1 MTISFNQ
8 IPLDFRVPGVY
19 IETDNTLA
27 VGGLPV
33 EHHIILLMGQRLSSG
48 SVAELIPTPITNK
61 KQGEAY
67 FGRGSQLAA
76 MINALKDANGYT
88 ECWAVAINE
97 DVAGNAAAGAITVGG
112 AVTQT
117 GTLYIYIGGARVKVA
132 VVASEATT
140 ATATKIA
147 AAINAKTDL
156 PVTAAVDGENTS
168 KVNITC
174 RWKGVSGNYIDIRL
188 NYYQGERTPSGM
200 TITITDMTGGT
211 SNPDIDDILAAIGDE
226 QYHTIIFPWTDSAN
240 LAVMYEEMQRR
251 WNAMVK
257 KEGMA
262 ITAASGSHADLTTLG
277 DSVNDECL
285 CIMGAQGSPTTP
297 WEIAAV
303 VGAIS
308 AREASDPNR
317 PLQTIEMPGV
327 MAPLKEDRYTEAECN
342 LHLFDGISTY
352 TVDIGGV
359 CHIQRMITTYKQN
372 DAGVDDISYLNVET
386 MRTLAYLR
394 YSTRVRMALRYPRHK
409 LADDGTEISP
419 GQLIATPKTIRAELI
434 ALAIQWMD
442 IGLVE
447 NIAQFKRDLIVLRN
461 TQDPD
466 RVDAIIPPDVINQ
479 FRIFAAKLQ
488 FRL

>member
-8 IPLDFRVPGVY
+8 IPIDFRVPGVY
-19 IETDNTLA
+19 VETDNSMA

-33 EHHIILLMGQRLSSG
+33 EHHIILLMGQRLTTG
-48 SVAELIPTPITNK
+48 NVAELIPTPITNK

-67 FGRGSQLAA
+67 FGRGSQLSA

-97 DVAGNAAAGAITVGG
+97 DAAGAKAAGSITIGG
-112 AVTQT
+112 TVTQT
-117 GTLYIYIGGARVKVA
+117 GTLYVYIGGTRIKVA
-132 VVASEATT
+132 IVSGETTSAS
-140 ATATKIA
+140 ATKVA

-156 PVTAAVDGENTS
+156 PVVAAVNGENAS
-168 KVNITC
+168 KVDITC
-174 RWKGVSGNYIDIRL
+174 RWNGESGNSIDIRL
-188 NYYQGERTPSGM
+188 NYYQGERTPAGLTA
-200 TITITDMTGGT
+200 TITPMTGGT
-211 SNPDIDDILAAIGDE
+211 ANPDIADILAAIGDE
-226 QYHTIIFPWTDSAN
+226 QYHTIIFPWTDAAN
-240 LAVMYEEMQRR
+240 LATMYEEMQRR

-262 ITAASGSHADLTTLG
+262 ITAASDSHANLATLG
-277 DSVNDECL
+277 NSVNDECL
-285 CIMGAQGSPTTP
+285 CIMGAQNSPTTP

-303 VGAIS
+303 IGAIS

-327 MAPLKEDRYTEAECN
+327 LAPVKEDRYTEAECN

-359 CHIQRMITTYKQN
+359 CHIQRMITTYQQN

-386 MRTLAYLR
+386 MRTIAYLR

-434 ALAIQWMD
+434 AMAIQWMD
-442 IGLVE
+442 LGLVE
-447 NIAQFKRDLIVLRN
+447 NIAQFKRDLVVIRN